1 MASMRA
7 VRSPCG
13 VSAGM
18 VVGVA
23 WVVGCTALICGS
35 AVWITVA
42 GAGRARGYSV
52 SSISVSLGGSGLEY
66 WVFLVSTGIFRDTIA
81 RVCYK
86 GKKSRV
92 AFWLANI
99 YLC

>member
-13 VSAGM
+13 VSAGR

-23 WVVGCTALICGS
+23 WVVGCTALICGFGVYIS
-35 AVWITVA
+35 VA
-42 GAGRARGYSV
+42 GAGRARGNSA

-66 WVFLVSTGIFRDTIA
+66 WVDLVSTGIFMYTGA

-86 GKKSRV
+86 GKK
-92 AFWLANI
+92 
-99 YLC
+99 